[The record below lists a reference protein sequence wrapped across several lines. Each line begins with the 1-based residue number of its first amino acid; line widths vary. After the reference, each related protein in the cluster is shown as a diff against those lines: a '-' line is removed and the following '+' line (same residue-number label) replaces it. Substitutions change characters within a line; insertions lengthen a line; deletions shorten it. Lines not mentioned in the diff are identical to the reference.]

1 MITEGL
7 WVSSSSLRKDF
18 RDLTVSWHGASTA
31 QENLNPF
38 YLVFSTSSW
47 FPGDLPSVGSSA
59 HCTMGDDL
67 ISCVASTQCMG

>member
-7 WVSSSSLRKDF
+7 WVSSCSLRKDF